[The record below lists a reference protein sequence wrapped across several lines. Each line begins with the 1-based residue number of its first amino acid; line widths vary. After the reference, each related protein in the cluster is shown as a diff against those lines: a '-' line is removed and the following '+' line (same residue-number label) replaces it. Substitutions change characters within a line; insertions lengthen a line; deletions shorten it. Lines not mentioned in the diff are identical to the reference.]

1 MIILIKKNFK
11 NYGLQSIKKAIYK
24 VEFDSKELI
33 KNCIKTLNA
42 ELRIAILQYSVE
54 SGVQDNK
61 ISYSQLKSKESFIA
75 NNINTELHNSVIIS
89 AVKYDLLGKLSGHVN
104 LTRSTLVQI
113 LTGIEKAIFDQF
125 KINPEKFITETAR
138 LINEQKA
145 SVIIE
150 CLSYD
155 EINEKYDVDIF
166 TKEQSITDFGT
177 VEAHCF

>member
-1 MIILIKKNFK
+1 M
-11 NYGLQSIKKAIYK
+11 
-24 VEFDSKELI
+24 
-33 KNCIKTLNA
+33 
-42 ELRIAILQYSVE
+42 QYSVE